1 MTRVGIIGSS
11 SMRKFRMK
19 QVDVFTDRPL
29 TGNPL
34 AVVLDGEGLSSD
46 EMQAIAREMN
56 LSETTFVLPP
66 TKREANYRVR
76 IFTPKMEI
84 PFAGH
89 PSIGTAY
96 ALVEEGRITVKQG
109 VTRFWQELG
118 IGVLPIEIEK
128 NKDGGYFITMTQ
140 GQPILGQVLKD
151 MRKVVDALRIPVD
164 QIGYGN
170 LPVQISST
178 GLNQLM
184 IPVRSLKRVQDLSP
198 SFELLKD
205 FEKSLNATGCCVFTL
220 ETSNPDAFVHMRF
233 FAPEAGVNEDPAT
246 GSAAG
251 ALGAYLAA
259 HGIFGTKSP
268 VSFVIEQGSEIQ
280 RPSRIVVTVQQA
292 DGAPVVKVGGSAVT
306 VLNGEIVL

>member
-1 MTRVGIIGSS
+1 
-11 SMRKFRMK
+11 MRRFRMK

-34 AVVLDGEGLSSD
+34 AVILDGEGLSSE

-66 TKREANYRVR
+66 TKREANYKVR
-76 IFTPKMEI
+76 IFTPRKEI

-89 PSIGTAY
+89 PSIGTAH
-96 ALVEEGRITVKQG
+96 ALVEEGRITIKQG

-118 IGVLPIEIEK
+118 IGVLPIDIER
-128 NKDGGYFITMTQ
+128 NKDGSHLITMTQ
-140 GQPILGQVLKD
+140 GRPKLGQILGD
-151 MRKVVDALRIPVD
+151 IGKVADALRIPMD
-164 QIGYGN
+164 QVGYEN
-170 LPVQISST
+170 LPVQVSST

-184 IPVRSLKRVQDLSP
+184 IPLRSLKRVRDLSP
-198 SFELLKD
+198 NFELLKD
-205 FEKSLNATGCCVFTL
+205 FERSLNATGCCVFTL

-233 FAPEAGVNEDPAT
+233 FAPEAGVHEDPAT

-251 ALGAYLAA
+251 ALGAYLVA
-259 HGIFGTKSP
+259 HGMFGAKSP
-268 VSFVIEQGSEIQ
+268 VSFAIEQGLEIQ
-280 RPSRIVVTVQQA
+280 RPSKIAVTVQRV
-292 DGAPVVKVGGSAVT
+292 DGIPTIVKVGGSAVT